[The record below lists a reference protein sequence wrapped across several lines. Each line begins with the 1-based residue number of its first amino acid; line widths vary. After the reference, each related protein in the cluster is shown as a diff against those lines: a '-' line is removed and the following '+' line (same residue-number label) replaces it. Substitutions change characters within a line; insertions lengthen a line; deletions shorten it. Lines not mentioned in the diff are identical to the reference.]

1 MLCVSVER
9 ARLVVD
15 NQLETY
21 PLSFEAV
28 RIMKT
33 FKDHPGTYLSAKD
46 IAEGTGFDEKE
57 IFKALLIMK
66 GRKWVHLHRPL

>member
-1 MLCVSVER
+1 
-9 ARLVVD
+9 
-15 NQLETY
+15 
-21 PLSFEAV
+21 
-28 RIMKT
+28 MKT